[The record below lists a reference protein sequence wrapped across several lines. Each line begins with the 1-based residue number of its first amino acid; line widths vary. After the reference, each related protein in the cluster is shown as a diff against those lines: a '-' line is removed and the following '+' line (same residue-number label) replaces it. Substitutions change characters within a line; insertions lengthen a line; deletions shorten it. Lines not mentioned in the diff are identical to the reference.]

1 MRQQIEKL
9 AVSLNEAAAMLS
21 VSLRTIQ
28 NYIRA
33 KQLPARKLG
42 RRTVVEVCHLRA
54 FLRAD
59 RDSASIG
66 HDRTGM

>member
-9 AVSLNEAAAMLS
+9 AVSPREAADLIG

-66 HDRTGM
+66 QDPPGM